1 MEKCFNCG
9 AAVRSGAKFC
19 TSCGTRLI
27 DTPAPNAGNQVWGA
41 ATEEDP
47 SQVTVIEVQQAAAPE
62 QEADSDDDAPF
73 ASWKHASSGW
83 NAGHSGSPAD
93 RFGAALDDNAS
104 AKDDEEDRFASW
116 AAAYRTGDEAE
127 TGTTPTEPAG
137 ADDDEIVNAESVTI
151 TPALSRDTGNAEAGV
166 SASWQAPVTTGESAG
181 SMDRL
186 AETRERASALLDEL
200 RSLVWSI
207 GEATPA
213 EAGDITDV
221 RNVLS
226 NVRGQTPD
234 FSDLEGTIA
243 AVRESPKDID
253 ALRELGNRAERLE
266 SLLQS
271 HARLTSALDDAIR
284 KMQ

>member
-27 DTPAPNAGNQVWGA
+27 DTPVPASGNQAWSV
-41 ATEEDP
+41 ATDEDP
-47 SQVTVIEVQQAAAPE
+47 SQVTTIEGQQAAPE
-62 QEADSDDDAPF
+62 QDPDSDEAAPF

-83 NAGHSGSPAD
+83 NATPSDSPAD

-104 AKDDEEDRFASW
+104 SKDDEEDRFASW
-116 AAAYRTGDEAE
+116 AAAYRTEDAAD
-127 TGTTPTEPAG
+127 TSSTPAEPAG
-137 ADDDEIVNAESVTI
+137 IDDDEIVNAESVTI
-151 TPALSRDTGNAEAGV
+151 TPAVSREVDSADAGV
-166 SASWQAPVTTGESAG
+166 GTGWQVPVTAGESAG
-181 SMDRL
+181 STERL
-186 AETRERASALLDEL
+186 VETRERASALLDEL

-213 EAGDITDV
+213 EAGDVTDL
-221 RNVLS
+221 RNLLS

-253 ALRELGNRAERLE
+253 ALRELGNQAERLE